1 MSYERKRRPQL
12 DCLDGMSMPLPTPSP
27 NGVKGCVIG
36 TVRRRLHKVPEDQTT
51 EKCRTRKHMWYV
63 KTHQYVPRE
72 RPEPIYDPVE
82 IEAAIEKCRR
92 EKFLLRACGKE
103 ER

>member
-1 MSYERKRRPQL
+1 MSYERKCRPRL

-72 RPEPIYDPVE
+72 RPEPADDPAE
-82 IEAAIEKCRR
+82 IEARIAHERR
-92 EKFLLRACGKE
+92 TKELLRACGKE